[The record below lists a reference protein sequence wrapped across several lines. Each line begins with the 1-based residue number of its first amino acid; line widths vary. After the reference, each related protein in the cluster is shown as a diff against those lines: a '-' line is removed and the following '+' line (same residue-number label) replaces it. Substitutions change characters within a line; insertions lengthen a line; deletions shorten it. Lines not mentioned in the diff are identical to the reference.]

1 MGLSTYLIGLTFLR
15 TRQVGELYFSQNGM
29 KPYGSVCI
37 FRKFECC
44 GGAHCCSEWTEL
56 SCGID

>member
-1 MGLSTYLIGLTFLR
+1 MGLSTYIIGLTFLR

-29 KPYGSVCI
+29 KTYGSVCI

-44 GGAHCCSEWTEL
+44 GGAHCYSE
-56 SCGID
+56 